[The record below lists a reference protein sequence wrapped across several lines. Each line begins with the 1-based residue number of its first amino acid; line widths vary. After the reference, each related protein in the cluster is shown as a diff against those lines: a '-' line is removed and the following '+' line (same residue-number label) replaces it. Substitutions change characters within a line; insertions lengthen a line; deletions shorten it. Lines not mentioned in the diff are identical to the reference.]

1 MSRDCD
7 CMLLRRFGTLR
18 FRDLL
23 CKQAQVEAV
32 EKELAEADRNELI
45 GGGNMNVETV
55 KRLMKELDVKLKAY
69 DDALDRCRRA
79 YTMPRPSQRSLD
91 RVERWVDTRG
101 LQRYLPEGR
110 QDDVINL
117 DQQLVTNG
125 MITRFAALIARR
137 VFKKEVSTKAGVNQI
152 PYDRAVLV
160 SRALISFI
168 APVILLVPVVLLCYQ
183 KRLWVQI
190 IVVAVAT
197 ITSSVVMMVAK
208 AGGAEVFMATSAYAA
223 VMVVFLGAVA
233 NVGNGPGKGS

>member
-1 MSRDCD
+1 MRG
-7 CMLLRRFGTLR
+7 R
-18 FRDLL
+18 
-23 CKQAQVEAV
+23 V
-32 EKELAEADRNELI
+32 
-45 GGGNMNVETV
+45 
-55 KRLMKELDVKLKAY
+55 
-69 DDALDRCRRA
+69 DDALDRCRKA
-79 YTMPRPSQRSLD
+79 YTMPRPSQRSLSV
-91 RVERWVDTRG
+91 VERWLETRG
-101 LQRYLPEGR
+101 FRWYLPES
-110 QDDVINL
+110 QQEDVTNL

-125 MITRFAALIARR
+125 LITRFAALIARR
-137 VFKKEVSTKAGVNQI
+137 VFKKEVSRKAGVDQI
-152 PYDRAVLV
+152 PYHRAVLV